1 MKTIR
6 SERDFRD
13 LDLFVNMVNNDPDHI
28 ARAKAKRDRVRAAAA
43 APKKQPM
50 APETAI
56 LGAATGV
63 SLWTIALMALV

>member
-6 SERDFRD
+6 SEREFRD
-13 LDLFVNMVNNDPDHI
+13 LDLFVNMVNNDPEHI
-28 ARAKAKRDRVRAAAA
+28 ARAKAKRDRVLTATT
-43 APKKQPM
+43 PKKQRM
-50 APETAI
+50 EPETAI